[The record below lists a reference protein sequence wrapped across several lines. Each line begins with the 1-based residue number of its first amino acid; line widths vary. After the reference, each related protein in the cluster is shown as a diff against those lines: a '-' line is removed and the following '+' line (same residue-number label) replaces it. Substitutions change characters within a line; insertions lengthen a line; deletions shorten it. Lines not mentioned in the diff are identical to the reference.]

1 MGDVDRHKKTNSIMK
16 GGRSEKQGEM
26 PRKILSSLM
35 CLMQAG
41 ISPVLEENR
50 PFRQLL
56 MSPAFKSSLRW
67 LIVVCA
73 SEPLQY
79 TG

>member
-16 GGRSEKQGEM
+16 GGRSERQGEM

-50 PFRQLL
+50 PFRQ
-56 MSPAFKSSLRW
+56 PDSS
-67 LIVVCA
+67 
-73 SEPLQY
+73 
-79 TG
+79 